1 MFLERLQMLRSLFVD
16 MNAFF
21 ASAEQHCHPRYRGR
35 PLVVVPVDSDSTSCV
50 AVSYEARPFGIRT
63 GTNVGEARRL
73 CPSLIVVPSR
83 TEYYVQLHHQIVEAV
98 ERVIPVTQVW
108 SIDEMVCRLWSE
120 DRPPESARALGMQVK
135 ASIRDHVGPALKCSV
150 GIAPNAWLAK
160 VASDMQKPDGLTMI
174 LLEELPDR
182 LDKLE
187 LRDLP
192 GVGVNMEKRL
202 QAAGIFTVRD
212 LCSRT
217 ESELVQAWGSIV
229 GARWWHQLR
238 GEQVDTPPT
247 RTQSIGH
254 EHVLPPIQRT
264 AAGAHSVLT
273 TLIHKAAARAR
284 LSGYRAGKLSIDVR
298 FVGTGEWRVTTRM
311 SPQTHDTLSLVR
323 AFERLWAARPS
334 DVNRYHIIK
343 VSATL
348 QDLRA
353 EQAVPQPLFAEDRDL
368 NTLSAA
374 MDSINRKFGR
384 HALVLG
390 GMHDARDAAPDRIA
404 FQSIPALKPESPVP
418 APHGTRPRSFGW

>member
-1 MFLERLQMLRSLFVD
+1 MLRSLFLD

-21 ASAEQHCHPRYRGR
+21 ASAEQHDNPRYRGR
-35 PLVVVPVDSDSTSCV
+35 PLAVVPVMSNSTSCV
-50 AVSYEARPFGIRT
+50 AVSYEARRFGIRT

-73 CPSLIVVPSR
+73 CPGLIVIPSR
-83 TEYYVQLHHQIVEAV
+83 TEYYVQLHRQIVEAV

-120 DRPPESARALGMQVK
+120 DRPPEAAIALAKQVK
-135 ASIRDHVGPALKCSV
+135 ASIRDHVGPAMKCSV
-150 GIAPNAWLAK
+150 GLAPNAWLAK

-174 LLEELPDR
+174 LQEELPAR
-182 LDKLE
+182 LFSLE

-192 GVGVNMEKRL
+192 GVGKNMEKRL
-202 QAAGIFTVRD
+202 QDAGIASVQD

-217 ESELVQAWGSIV
+217 ESQLVQAWGSIV

-238 GEQVDTPPT
+238 GEQVDIPPT

-254 EHVLPPIQRT
+254 EHVLPPAERT
-264 AAGAHSVLT
+264 ASGAHRVLT
-273 TLIHKAAARAR
+273 NLIHKAAARAR
-284 LSGYRAGKLSIDVR
+284 HKGYRAGKLSIDVR
-298 FVGTGEWRVTTRM
+298 FVGTGDWGATTRM
-311 SPQTHDTLSLVR
+311 SPLTHDTLSLVR
-323 AFERLWAARPS
+323 AFERMWASRSP
-334 DVNRYHIIK
+334 DVNRYRIIK

-348 QDLRA
+348 QELRA
-353 EQAVPQPLFAEDRDL
+353 EHSVPKPLFAEDRDL

-390 GMHDARDAAPDRIA
+390 GMHDAREAAPDRIA
-404 FQSIPALKPESPVP
+404 FQSIPALESDRP
-418 APHGTRPRSFGW
+418 APVSPEARPRSFGW

>member
-1 MFLERLQMLRSLFVD
+1 MLRSLFLD

-35 PLVVVPVDSDSTSCV
+35 PLVVAPVDTDSTSCV

-63 GTNVGEARRL
+63 GTNVSEARRL
-73 CPSLIVVPSR
+73 CPGLIVVSSR
-83 TEYYVQLHHQIVEAV
+83 TDYYVRLHHQIIEAV

-120 DRPPESARALGMQVK
+120 DRPPEAARALAMQVK
-135 ASIRDHVGPALKCSV
+135 ASICDHVGPTLKCSV
-150 GIAPNAWLAK
+150 GLAPNPWLAK

-174 LLEELPDR
+174 LEEELPDR
-182 LDKLE
+182 LFPLE

-192 GVGVNMEKRL
+192 GVGQNMEKRL
-202 QAAGIFTVRD
+202 QAAGIFTVRE

-217 ESELVQAWGSIV
+217 ESELDRAWGSVV

-238 GEQVDTPPT
+238 GEQVDPVPT

-254 EHVLPPIQRT
+254 EHVLPPAQRT
-264 AAGAHSVLT
+264 ASGAHGVLT
-273 TLIHKAAARAR
+273 NLIHKAATRAR
-284 LSGYRAGKLSIDVR
+284 QVGYRAGKLTFEVR
-298 FVGTGEWRVTTRM
+298 FVGTGEWRATTRM

-323 AFERLWAARPS
+323 AFERLWADRPS
-334 DVNRYHIIK
+334 DVNRYRIIK
-343 VSATL
+343 VSVTL
-348 QDLRA
+348 QELRA
-353 EQAVPQPLFAEDRDL
+353 EHSVPASLFAEDRDL

-384 HALVLG
+384 HALILG
-390 GMHDARDAAPDRIA
+390 GMHDTRDAAPDRIA
-404 FQSIPALKPESPVP
+404 FHSIPTLEPERP
-418 APHGTRPRSFGW
+418 ASLPAEIRSRSFGY